1 MIERDSDV
9 LGLAASHAVEY
20 LDRVDERLVKATAT
34 SAELRAAL
42 GVALTK
48 AGEPPDDVID
58 GLAAAGLAG
67 TIATAGPRYF
77 GFVVGGSLPAAV
89 AADWL
94 VSAWDQNC
102 GIYALSPIVSVVEEI
117 AGDWL
122 KQIAGLRSDA
132 SVGFV
137 TGCQMANFTALAA
150 ARHRVL
156 RDAGWDVEARGLHGA
171 PPVTII
177 TSDESHYTVFMAL
190 RLLGFGAGNAVRI
203 PTDEQG
209 RMRADALKQALAAV
223 TGPCIICAQAGNV
236 NTGAFDPIEEIAD
249 IVAAH
254 QKNVEPGT
262 RNAEPARPWL
272 HVDGAFGLWAA
283 ASPARAHL
291 VKGIDRAD
299 SVASDAHKWLNVPY
313 DCGLVFTNHPEA
325 HRSAMSLAAAY
336 IQATDV
342 ERDPHEFTPEESR
355 RGRAVPVYAALR
367 SLGTGGLGD
376 LIERNCRLAARM
388 AANLSRHPTVRI
400 LNDVVLNQVLV
411 RFESDG
417 RDADQLT
424 KDVIAGVQLE
434 GTCWLGGTTWH
445 GMSAMRVSVANWST
459 TDADID
465 RSAAAI
471 LAVFDATRVI

>member
-1 MIERDSDV
+1 MKPPIDV
-9 LGLAASHAVEY
+9 LNAAATHAIDYLAGVA
-20 LDRVDERLVKATAT
+20 DRPVKAGMT
-34 SAELRAAL
+34 SAELRSAL
-42 GVALTK
+42 GGDLPK
-48 AGEPPDDVID
+48 AGEPARQVID
-58 GLAAAGLAG
+58 RLAAAATKG
-67 TIATAGPRYF
+67 TVATAGPRYF
-77 GFVVGGSLPAAV
+77 GFVVGGSVPAAV
-89 AADWL
+89 GADWL
-94 VSAWDQNC
+94 VSAWDQNS
-102 GIYALSPIVSVVEEI
+102 GIFALSPLVSVIEEI
-117 AGDWL
+117 TGDWL
-122 KQIAGLRSDA
+122 KDIAGLRSVS

-150 ARHRVL
+150 ARHHVL
-156 RDAGWDVEARGLHGA
+156 RNAGWDVEARGLTGA

-177 TSDESHYTVFMAL
+177 TSDESHYTIFMAL
-190 RLLGFGAGNAVRI
+190 RLLGFGAGNAIRI

-209 RMRADALKQALAAV
+209 RMRADALKDALAKV

-236 NTGAFDPIEEIAD
+236 NTGGFDPIDEIAG

-254 QKNVEPGT
+254 PSK
-262 RNAEPARPWL
+262 PWL

-283 ASPARAHL
+283 ASPVRAHL

-313 DCGLVFTNHPEA
+313 DCGLVFTSHPEA

-336 IQATDV
+336 IVATDV

-367 SLGTGGLGD
+367 SLGTDGVGE

-388 AANLSRHPTVRI
+388 AANLSRHPGVRI

-411 RFESDG
+411 RFESEG

-424 KDVIAGVQLE
+424 KDVIAGVQQE

-445 GMSAMRVSVANWST
+445 GMSAMRVAVSNWST
-459 TDADID
+459 ADADID
-465 RSAAAI
+465 RSAEAI
-471 LAVFDATRVI
+471 LKVFAGLTSKAATT

>member
-1 MIERDSDV
+1 MTERDSDV
-9 LGLAASHAVEY
+9 LNLAASHAIEY
-20 LDRVDERLVKATAT
+20 LDQVDGRPVNATAT

-42 GVALTK
+42 GGALAKT
-48 AGEPPDDVID
+48 GDHPDKVID
-58 GLAAAGLAG
+58 TLAAAGLTG

-77 GFVVGGSLPAAV
+77 GFVVGGSVPAAV

-102 GIYALSPIVSVVEEI
+102 GIYALSPIVSVIEEI
-117 AGDWL
+117 AGGWL
-122 KQIAGLRSDA
+122 KAIAGLRSDA

-137 TGCQMANFTALAA
+137 TGCQMANFTSLAA
-150 ARHRVL
+150 ARHHVL
-156 RDAGWDVEARGLHGA
+156 RGAGWDVEAQGLAGA
-171 PPVTII
+171 PTVTIV

-203 PTDEQG
+203 ATDEQG
-209 RMRADALKQALAAV
+209 RMRVEELAKALKNV
-223 TGPCIICAQAGNV
+223 SGPCIICAQAGNV
-236 NTGAFDPIEEIAD
+236 NTGGFDPINEIAD
-249 IVAAH
+249 IIDK
-254 QKNVEPGT
+254 QFETLKL
-262 RNAEPARPWL
+262 RNAETCRPWL

-283 ASPARAHL
+283 ASPTRAHL
-291 VKGIDRAD
+291 VKGINRAD

-336 IQATDV
+336 IQATDI

-367 SLGTGGLGD
+367 SLGTEGLGD

-388 AANLSRHPTVRI
+388 AEKLAAHPGVRI
-400 LNDVVLNQVLV
+400 LNEVVLNQALV
-411 RFESDG
+411 RFEADG
-417 RDADQLT
+417 RDTDELT
-424 KDVIAGVQLE
+424 KAVIAGVQQE

-445 GMSAMRVSVANWST
+445 GMSAMRVSVSNWST

-465 RSAAAI
+465 ASAAAI
-471 LAVFDATRVI
+471 LRVFESATA

>member
-1 MIERDSDV
+1 MADRDSD
-9 LGLAASHAVEY
+9 LLNLAASHAIEY
-20 LDRVDERLVKATAT
+20 LDRVDDRPVKATAT
-34 SAELRAAL
+34 SGELRAAL
-42 GVALTK
+42 GGALTN
-48 AGEPPDDVID
+48 AGESPDEVID
-58 GLAAAGLAG
+58 RLAAAGLTG
-67 TIATAGPRYF
+67 TIATPGPRYF

-102 GIYALSPIVSVVEEI
+102 GIFALSPMVSVVEEV
-117 AGDWL
+117 AGAWL

-137 TGCQMANFTALAA
+137 TGCQMANFTSLAA
-150 ARHRVL
+150 ARHHVL
-156 RDAGWDVEARGLHGA
+156 REAGWDVEARGLHSA
-171 PPVTII
+171 PQVTVI
-177 TSDESHYTVFMAL
+177 TSEESHYTVFMAL

-209 RMRADALKQALAAV
+209 RMNPSALKQALVSV
-223 TGPCIICAQAGNV
+223 TGPCIVCAQAGNV
-236 NTGAFDPIEEIAD
+236 NTGAFDPIDEIAD
-249 IVAAH
+249 IVSNH
-254 QKNVEPGT
+254 PSK
-262 RNAEPARPWL
+262 PWL

-291 VKGIDRAD
+291 VKGIERAD

-367 SLGTGGLGD
+367 TLGTDGLGD
-376 LIERNCRLAARM
+376 LIERNCRFAARM
-388 AANLSRHPTVRI
+388 AAKLSLHPGVRI
-400 LNDVVLNQVLV
+400 LNDVVLNQALV
-411 RFESDG
+411 RFESAG

-424 KDVIAGVQLE
+424 KDVIAAVQQE

-445 GMSAMRVSVANWST
+445 GMSAMRVAVSNWST

-471 LAVFDATRVI
+471 LAVLDSKLAT

>member
-1 MIERDSDV
+1 MHYDV
-9 LGLAASHAVEY
+9 LNSAASHAIDY
-20 LDRVDERLVKATAT
+20 LGHVTDRPVKSTMT

-42 GVALTK
+42 GGSMPKTGEP
-48 AGEPPDDVID
+48 AGEVID
-58 GLAAAGLAG
+58 RLAAAALTG

-77 GFVVGGSLPAAV
+77 GFVVGGSVPAAV
-89 AADWL
+89 GADWL

-102 GIYALSPIVSVVEEI
+102 GIYALSPMVSVIEDI
-117 AGDWL
+117 AGNWL
-122 KQIAGLRSDA
+122 KHIAGLRSDA

-137 TGCQMANFTALAA
+137 TGCQMANFTSLAA
-150 ARHRVL
+150 ARHHVL
-156 RDAGWDVEARGLHGA
+156 REAGWDVEARGLAGA
-171 PPVTII
+171 PTVTII
-177 TSDESHYTVFMAL
+177 TSDESHYTIFMAL

-203 PTDEQG
+203 PTDDQG
-209 RMRADALKQALAAV
+209 RMRPDELAKALADV

-236 NTGAFDPIEEIAD
+236 NTGGFDPVNEIAD

-254 QKNVEPGT
+254 PGT
-262 RNAEPARPWL
+262 PKPWL

-367 SLGTGGLGD
+367 SLGFDGLGE
-376 LIERNCRLAARM
+376 LIERNCQLAARM
-388 AANLSRHPTVRI
+388 AETLSRHPKVRI
-400 LNDVVLNQVLV
+400 LNEVVLNQVLV
-411 RFESDG
+411 RFEADG
-417 RDADQLT
+417 RDTDQLT
-424 KDVIAGVQLE
+424 KDVIAGVQAE

-445 GMSAMRVSVANWST
+445 GMAAMRVSVSNWST
-459 TDADID
+459 TAADID
-465 RSAAAI
+465 VSAAAI
-471 LAVFDATRVI
+471 LSVFESRIAT